1 VILVTGATGT
11 IGRQVLSRLADPAG
25 PGSAADGVRVLVRD
39 PARLDPAASRT
50 AEVVTG
56 DYADEAALARAL
68 RGVRRALLVTTRVT
82 GEDDVRFLGA
92 ARAAGVRH
100 VVKLSAAAVTDPG
113 ADDLIT
119 AWQRDSEALLRTS
132 GMEWTLLRPRSF
144 MSNCLS
150 WAPSVRSE
158 QVVRAL
164 YGSSLNACVDPRDV
178 AEAAVRALTEEG
190 HAGRAHVLTGPE
202 AISAAGQTALLA
214 RLLGVPLKLEEL
226 TAEQARAAMRGRH
239 PEPVVEALLHSARR
253 QRAGAKTGVTD
264 TVSRLT
270 GRPAR
275 SFSRWAEDHLA
286 AFTAPA
292 AEASR

>member
-1 VILVTGATGT
+1 MILVTGATGT
-11 IGRQVLSRLADPAG
+11 VGRQVLRQLADPAG
-25 PGSAADGVRVLVRD
+25 PGFAADRVRVLVRD

-50 AEVVTG
+50 AEVVTA
-56 DYADEAALARAL
+56 DYGDEAALGRAL
-68 RGVRRALLVTTRVT
+68 RGVDRALLVTTRVT

-119 AWQRDSEALLRTS
+119 TWQRDSEALLRDS

-150 WAPSVRSE
+150 WAPSIRSE

-178 AEAAVRALTEEG
+178 AEVAVRALTEDG
-190 HAGRAHVLTGPE
+190 HDGRAYVLTGPR
-202 AISAAGQTALLA
+202 AISAADQTAELA
-214 RLLGVPLKLEEL
+214 RLLHVPLRLEEL
-226 TAEQARAAMRGRH
+226 AADQARAAMGRRY
-239 PEPVVEALLHSARR
+239 PEPVVEALLHSAHR

-264 TVSRLT
+264 TVRRLT

-275 SFSRWAEDHLA
+275 SFARWAEDHLDD
-286 AFTAPA
+286 FTVHAP
-292 AEASR
+292 RGDR